1 MYVVFCMGQP
11 NKDAAEIYEKLQN
24 CLNKEGNK
32 VVNLTS
38 LIKEL
43 IKKYLPELTAT
54 DVTLTMQGQV
64 LGIIIDTYAGVI
76 IIGLCNVWK
85 QL

>member
-1 MYVVFCMGQP
+1 MCKISTIFRRRIECLYVVFCMGQP

-43 IKKYLPELTAT
+43 IKKY
-54 DVTLTMQGQV
+54 
-64 LGIIIDTYAGVI
+64 
-76 IIGLCNVWK
+76 K
-85 QL
+85 H